1 MISLDLAR
9 AAGVEATDLL
19 LVSEEIEVEVAIED
33 EVAVGAP
40 AEKEEEM
47 IVEEMIETSNQNL
60 TESKLR
66 IFKFN

>member
-9 AAGVEATDLL
+9 AVGVEATDLL

>member
-9 AAGVEATDLL
+9 AVGVEATDLL

-40 AEKEEEM
+40 AEKEEPNRE
-47 IVEEMIETSNQNL
+47 
-60 TESKLR
+60 
-66 IFKFN
+66 

>member
-19 LVSEEIEVEVAIED
+19 LVSEEIEVKVAIED

-47 IVEEMIETSNQNL
+47 IVDEMIETSNQNL

>member
-47 IVEEMIETSNQNL
+47 IVDEMIETSNQNL